1 MPPAWTWQYCEGIA
15 ERCAIASIGPYM
27 ALNEMALRIVLRSV
41 LVHGNFYQWFMVPPL
56 SINTDFCVSFFVLI
70 FTGQA

>member
-1 MPPAWTWQYCEGIA
+1 
-15 ERCAIASIGPYM
+15 M
-27 ALNEMALRIVLRSV
+27 ALKSWACNEMALRIVLHSV